1 MNEVIPSSSRWLRWA
16 HEYAFSLNLT
26 WIIVWLERVRNKT
39 LGGPV
44 LAHFVSRLVG
54 RAYQLVS
61 PIGGFTILEQL
72 VWSFGVALI
81 VFVLLRSLSG
91 FAVMSDALRT
101 VAGAVSIAAFPIA
114 TLFFGLTYPDCC
126 ADTSKIGLGLEL
138 TVVVVCAILFYRRKP
153 LIPGSLMI
161 VILVLHF
168 ILWGWATSS
177 YVNVVASAS
186 ALRSDAYYD
195 SWERTL
201 GVLGFEVAFKFGF
214 PVFGLLA
221 SLIWVR
227 FVRRP
232 SESSGAAAAP

>member
-1 MNEVIPSSSRWLRWA
+1 
-16 HEYAFSLNLT
+16 
-26 WIIVWLERVRNKT
+26 
-39 LGGPV
+39 
-44 LAHFVSRLVG
+44 
-54 RAYQLVS
+54 
-61 PIGGFTILEQL
+61 
-72 VWSFGVALI
+72 
-81 VFVLLRSLSG
+81 
-91 FAVMSDALRT
+91 MSDALRT

-138 TVVVVCAILFYRRKP
+138 TVVVVCAILFYSRKP